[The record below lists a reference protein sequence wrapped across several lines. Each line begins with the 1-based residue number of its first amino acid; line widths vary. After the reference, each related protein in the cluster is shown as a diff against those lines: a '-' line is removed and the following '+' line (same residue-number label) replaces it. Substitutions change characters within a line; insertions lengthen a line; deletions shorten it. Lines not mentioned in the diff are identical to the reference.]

1 MFRKVSVPKQPVS
14 EVTQE
19 VIMSVS
25 KTLSL
30 TFLHSDMGAT
40 RVTRRDVIRVQL
52 VGVAGD
58 TPPSWPQ
65 GESGGWETG
74 LSSPLAPSDTS
85 EHLGDNACERVLIHT
100 YHTHMHTPTAHSYVY
115 PHMCTQLRPHI
126 EWGEEEF

>member
-40 RVTRRDVIRVQL
+40 RVTRRDVIRAQL

-74 LSSPLAPSDTS
+74 LSSPLTPSDAS

-100 YHTHMHTPTAHSYVY
+100 YPHTCTHLQHTHMCTLIWAHSCA
-115 PHMCTQLRPHI
+115 HT
-126 EWGEEEF
+126 